1 MDYILRH
8 QSLDCLCVKLFKDEL
23 VKEDMNVLLSAQ
35 STEYI
40 KAKDKVWVWAL
51 IYFKKQPSHGLW
63 KGIIGTRIYDIKN
76 KLKMME
82 IKESM
87 RNVLLNIWT
96 NTYLSLSKGY

>member
-23 VKEDMNVLLSAQ
+23 VKEDMKVLLSAQ

-63 KGIIGTRIYDIKN
+63 KGIIATRIYDIK
-76 KLKMME
+76 KMLKIME
-82 IKESM
+82 IRHEK
-87 RNVLLNIWT
+87 RRVLLNIWT
-96 NTYLSLSKGY
+96 NTYLALTKGY